1 MNKEFKMKK
10 PLVIGNWKMFGNR
23 RENAGRLA
31 AIIAGTNALPIDV
44 AICAPFPYLAQLQ
57 NDLSGTHVAAGAQNV
72 SAFVSGPYT
81 GEVAPAMLA
90 EFDCRYVLVGHSE
103 RRTGFDETDATVA
116 AKAAALLAQGLTPV
130 LCLGES
136 LAERELGCT
145 ESVVARQLDAVIAV
159 TGAQA
164 LARMVIAYEP
174 VWAIGTGRSA
184 SAEQAQA
191 VHAFIRSHVAANDP
205 SPCSDLAAGLRILYG
220 GSVKAINAKSLF
232 AMPDIDGGLIGGASL
247 IADEFVGICTAA
259 RPDHANFKSAIEPSL
274 ARQA

>member
-1 MNKEFKMKK
+1 MRK

-23 RENAGRLA
+23 RENEVRLA
-31 AIIAGTNALPIDV
+31 AIVAGTHSLAVDM

-57 NDLSGTHVAAGAQNV
+57 DELSGSHVVLGAQNV
-72 SAFVSGPYT
+72 STFVSGPYT

-90 EFDCRYVLVGHSE
+90 DFDCRYVLVGHSE
-103 RRTGFDETDATVA
+103 RRTLFDESDAMVA

-130 LCLGES
+130 LCLGET

-159 TGAQA
+159 TGVSA
-164 LARMVIAYEP
+164 LASMVIAYEP

-184 SAEQAQA
+184 SVEQAQA
-191 VHAFIRSHVAANDP
+191 VHAFIRRHVAQKDT
-205 SPCSDLAAGLRILYG
+205 SMSSELAAGLRILYG
-220 GSVKAINAKSLF
+220 GSVKASNAAALF

-247 IADEFVGICTAA
+247 IADEFAGICFAA
-259 RPDHANFKSAIEPSL
+259 RYDHGNCTLASEPSL
-274 ARQA
+274 MRQA